1 MLTGEHVNVSA
12 PFRKGESLGWEIE
25 LPSDEIVWRHRPT
38 RRCGRRRH
46 LRPAGARFGSIGAP
60 SGSVAMHVGQAGYI
74 GGITKGGGVLHF
86 RGRNYPFDVAGAGV
100 GGIGVTRFDGQGPVY
115 NLTSVSE
122 FAGPF
127 AELRTGLAI
136 GFRGQGKMMLRNRN
150 GVVMRLSGTRKGL
163 ALSTG
168 VDAMVVS
175 LAR

>member
-1 MLTGEHVNVSA
+1 LGGKSNDHRKQSYRGVGLRTVAAMAAAAAIFGVPSSA
-12 PFRKGESLGWEIE
+12 SAQSGP
-25 LPSDEIVWRHRPT
+25 
-38 RRCGRRRH
+38 
-46 LRPAGARFGSIGAP
+46 P
-60 SGSVAMHVGQAGYI
+60 SGSVTMHVGQAGYI
-74 GGITKGGGVLHF
+74 GGVTKGGGVLHF
-86 RGRNYPFDVAGAGV
+86 RGRNYPFNVAGAGV

-175 LAR
+175 FAR

>member
-1 MLTGEHVNVSA
+1 
-12 PFRKGESLGWEIE
+12 
-25 LPSDEIVWRHRPT
+25 
-38 RRCGRRRH
+38 
-46 LRPAGARFGSIGAP
+46 
-60 SGSVAMHVGQAGYI
+60 MHVGQAGYI